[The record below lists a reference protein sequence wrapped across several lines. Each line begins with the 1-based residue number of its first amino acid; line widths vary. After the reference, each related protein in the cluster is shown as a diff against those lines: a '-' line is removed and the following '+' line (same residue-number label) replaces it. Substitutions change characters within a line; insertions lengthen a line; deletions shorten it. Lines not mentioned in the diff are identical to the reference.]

1 MMSIKLLFVT
11 AMLILLSACAKESK
25 PQTASQKHNDISSEL
40 KVIMHELN
48 MVIYDRYDSELDKD
62 NTRRREAMQL
72 GKGVKDISIQIQKI
86 QINKDLKKQ
95 DPVLFKKYAKELY
108 NKGDIIYNQARD
120 YQLDKLDSSYK
131 NIQKTCK
138 ACHKEFRKK
147 KK

>member
-1 MMSIKLLFVT
+1 MKIKLFSI
-11 AMLILLSACAKESK
+11 AMILILLSACAKESK
-25 PQTASQKHNDISSEL
+25 PSTASQKHNDISSEL

-62 NTRRREAMQL
+62 NTRRRGAMKL
-72 GKGVKDISIQIQKI
+72 GTSVKDISIQIQKI
-86 QINKDLKKQ
+86 QIHKDLKKQ

-108 NKGDIIYNQARD
+108 NRGDTIYNQA
-120 YQLDKLDSSYK
+120 YNYELDKLDNSYK

-138 ACHKEFRKK
+138 TCHKEFRKK

>member
-1 MMSIKLLFVT
+1 MSIKLLFVT